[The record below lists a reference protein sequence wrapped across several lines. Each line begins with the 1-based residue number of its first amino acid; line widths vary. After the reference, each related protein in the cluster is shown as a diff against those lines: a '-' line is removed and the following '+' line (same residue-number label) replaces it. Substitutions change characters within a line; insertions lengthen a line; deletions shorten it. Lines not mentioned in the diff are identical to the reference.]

1 MSMKMKRSVSI
12 FRRFGSK
19 KSHSWWWDSHISPK
33 NSKWLQDNLQEMDE
47 LVKRMLKLIEEDA
60 DSFAKKAEMYYQKR
74 PELIGLVE
82 DFYRMY
88 RSLAERYDHVT
99 GDLRKNVPSDLLS
112 ASSCVSELISEDDSS
127 TLDSDSES
135 KLENELE
142 NPEEEDS
149 VEMLRAEI
157 ERLKAEKDELAF
169 EVSSKDEMIGEMRK
183 HLHQLHVDHVDMIVG
198 AEVAR
203 RRADKLR
210 SRVEELE
217 REVERKEEVI
227 VEGAEEKR
235 EAIRQLC
242 FSLEHY
248 RNGYNRLRR
257 VVIGQV
263 MAG

>member
-1 MSMKMKRSVSI
+1 MTVKSM
-12 FRRFGSK
+12 
-19 KSHSWWWDSHISPK
+19 IS
-33 NSKWLQDNLQEMDE
+33 EMDE

-127 TLDSDSES
+127 ALDS
-135 KLENELE
+135 ENELE
-142 NPEEEDS
+142 NLEEDS
-149 VEMLRAEI
+149 VEMLI

-169 EVSSKDEMIGEMRK
+169 EVRSKDETIGEMRK
-183 HLHQLHVDHVDMIVG
+183 HLHELHMDHVDMIAG

-203 RRADKLR
+203 RRADEFR

-263 MAG
+263 MAT